1 MESTDPVKKE
11 EEKKVTEK
19 TEETTKT
26 YNDKP
31 TEEIVPK
38 KHETL

>member
-11 EEKKVTEK
+11 EEKKV